1 MADAEGR
8 HALMLEADVEEAL
21 RLGIEA
27 LGGLCLKLN
36 PFWYIGIPD
45 RLVLLPGGRVIFV
58 ELKKP
63 DGKLH
68 GKQRKWWP
76 RTLKRL
82 GFRYEVIWNT
92 TQVSLL
98 LSSL

>member
-1 MADAEGR
+1 MVI
-8 HALMLEADVEEAL
+8 EADVEEAL
-21 RLGIEA
+21 RLGVEA

-36 PFWYIGIPD
+36 PLWYIGIPD

-68 GKQRKWWP
+68 GKQCKWWP

-82 GFRYEVIWNT
+82 GFQIETLWSVP
-92 TQVSLL
+92 QVKEFLCRVS
-98 LSSL
+98 